1 MQSVKPEKSNQRIP
15 LVFED
20 IKNLSP
26 QWCQVFYEALTD
38 LDDRK
43 MLALLVEIQPQY
55 PELAQ
60 SLEKL
65 INAVEIQL
73 LIDLF
78 ASFSLEDNRE
88 F

>member
-1 MQSVKPEKSNQRIP
+1 
-15 LVFED
+15 
-20 IKNLSP
+20 
-26 QWCQVFYEALTD
+26 
-38 LDDRK
+38 

-55 PELAQ
+55 PELVQ